1 MARVGPTPAS
11 FKPGGGRKLGSK
23 DKKPRVTAAR
33 KQAMLAE
40 SQGITPLEIMLR
52 TARGIWDAAELL
64 TGSEQESKRLL
75 AASVAEKAAPY
86 VHSKRA
92 SVQIDGD
99 GEGGPIRL
107 GVQIYLPSNGRD

>member
-1 MARVGPTPAS
+1 MPRI
-11 FKPGGGRKLGSK
+11 PGAGRKLGSK
-23 DKKPRVTAAR
+23 DKAPRQTAAR
-33 KQAMLAE
+33 KMADLALAE
-40 SQGITPLEIMLR
+40 GISPLEIMLR
-52 TARGIWDAAELL
+52 TARGIWDEAENL
-64 TGSEQESKRLL
+64 TGSEKEAKRLL
-75 AASVAEKAAPY
+75 ATSVAEKAAPY